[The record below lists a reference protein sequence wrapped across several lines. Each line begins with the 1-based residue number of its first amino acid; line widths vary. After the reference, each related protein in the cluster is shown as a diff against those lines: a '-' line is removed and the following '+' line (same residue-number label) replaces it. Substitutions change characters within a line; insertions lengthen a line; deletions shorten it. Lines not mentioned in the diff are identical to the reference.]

1 MFNPQYKITNK
12 IVNLLTAITEARTV
26 IERAKLLPKHELRLR
41 RQALIRMTHGSTAI
55 EGNMLNTL
63 QVEALLANKKID
75 APARDIFEVKNY
87 LNALK
92 YIQQAVEKKQVIAEK
107 TILTIHKLV
116 TADTLPKEQAGFY
129 RKSPIYIVR
138 RRPDFPDEIAYT
150 GPSAEKVLG
159 LMKDLIKWI
168 GESGKKEIHPII
180 VAGIVHQELAAIH
193 PFSDGNGRTA
203 RALATLILY
212 ERGYDFRRLFA
223 LEDYYNKDRS
233 KYYEAINIGEDYER
247 RRVDFTPWLEYFI
260 KGFKQEI
267 DNVKEKILSLSL
279 KKIDAKIQSRVYLDK
294 DQMQILEF
302 LDQVG
307 KITARGV
314 ADILHCPK
322 RTAQFHLQ
330 KLKKLGTI
338 KLIGRGPSSAYVLA

>member
-12 IVNLLTAITEARTV
+12 IVSLLTAITEAKAV

-41 RQALIRMTHGSTAI
+41 RQALIRMTHSSTAI
-55 EGNMLNTL
+55 EGNMLNTR
-63 QVEALLANKKID
+63 QVEALLADKKID

-92 YIQQAVEKKQVIAEK
+92 YIQQVVGKKQVIDEK

-116 TADTLPKEQAGFY
+116 TADTLPKEQSGFY
-129 RKSPIYIVR
+129 RKSAVYVVKR
-138 RRPDFPDEIAYT
+138 RSGFPDEVVYT
-150 GPSAEKVLG
+150 GPLAEKVPG
-159 LMKDLIKWI
+159 LVEDLIEWI
-168 GESGKKEIHPII
+168 GESGERDIHPII

-203 RALATLILY
+203 RALATFILY
-212 ERGYDFRRLFA
+212 DRGYDFRKLFA
-223 LEDYYNKDRS
+223 LEDYYNKDRA
-233 KYYEAINIGEDYER
+233 KYYEAINIGKTYEER
-247 RRVDFTPWLEYFI
+247 KTDFTPWLQYFVE
-260 KGFKQEI
+260 GFKQEI
-267 DNVKEKILSLSL
+267 DSVKEKILSLSL
-279 KKIDAKIQSRVYLDK
+279 KKIDAKIQSRIYLDK

-307 KITARGV
+307 KITV
-314 ADILHCPK
+314 QDVVDILHCPK

-338 KLIGRGPSSAYVLA
+338 KLIGKGPSSAYVLA

>member
-1 MFNPQYKITNK
+1 MFDPKYKITDK
-12 IVNLLTAITEARTV
+12 IVGFLTAITEAKAV

-41 RQALIRMTHGSTAI
+41 RQALIRMTHSSTAI

-63 QVEALLANKKID
+63 QVEALLADKKID
-75 APARDIFEVKNY
+75 APAREIFEVKNY

-92 YIQQAVEKKQVIAEK
+92 YIQQAVARKQAITEKA
-107 TILTIHKLV
+107 ILAIHKLV
-116 TADTLPKEQAGFY
+116 TADTLPKEQSGFY
-129 RKSPIYIVR
+129 RKGPVYVVR
-138 RRPDFPDEIAYT
+138 RRPGFPDEVAYT
-150 GPSAEKVLG
+150 GPTAEKVPG
-159 LMKDLIKWI
+159 LMKDLIEWI
-168 GESGKKEIHPII
+168 NESGKKEIHPII

-212 ERGYDFRRLFA
+212 QRGYDFRRLFA
-223 LEDYYNKDRS
+223 LEDYYNKDRA
-233 KYYEAINIGEDYER
+233 KYYETINIGKKYEER
-247 RRVDFTPWLEYFI
+247 KADFTPWLEYFVE
-260 KGFKQEI
+260 GFKQEI
-267 DNVKEKILSLSL
+267 DNVKEKVLSLSL
-279 KKIDAKIQSRVYLDK
+279 KKIDDKVQQRVYLEK

-307 KITARGV
+307 KITV
-314 ADILHCPK
+314 SDVVDILHCPK

-338 KLIGRGPSSAYVLA
+338 KLVGKGPSSAYFLA

>member
-12 IVNLLTAITEARTV
+12 IVSLLTAITEAKAV

-41 RQALIRMTHGSTAI
+41 KQALIRMTHSSTAI
-55 EGNMLNTL
+55 EGNMLNTR
-63 QVEALLANKKID
+63 QVEALLADKKID

-92 YIQQAVEKKQVIAEK
+92 YIQQVVGKKQVIDEK

-116 TADTLPKEQAGFY
+116 TADTLPKEQSGFY
-129 RKSPIYIVR
+129 RKSAVYVVKR
-138 RRPDFPDEIAYT
+138 RSGFPDEVVYT
-150 GPSAEKVLG
+150 GPLAEKVPG
-159 LMKDLIKWI
+159 LMEDLIEWI
-168 GESGKKEIHPII
+168 GESGERDIHPII

-193 PFSDGNGRTA
+193 PFSDGNGRTV
-203 RALATLILY
+203 RALATFILY
-212 ERGYDFRRLFA
+212 DRGYDFRKLFA
-223 LEDYYNKDRS
+223 LEDYYNKDRA
-233 KYYEAINIGEDYER
+233 KYYEAINIGKTYEER
-247 RRVDFTPWLEYFI
+247 KTDFTPWLQYFVE
-260 KGFKQEI
+260 GFKQEI
-267 DNVKEKILSLSL
+267 DSVKEKILSLSL
-279 KKIDAKIQSRVYLDK
+279 KKIDAKIQSRIYLDK

-307 KITARGV
+307 KITV
-314 ADILHCPK
+314 QDVVDILHCPK

-338 KLIGRGPSSAYVLA
+338 KLIGKGPSSAYVLA